1 MEKFSVDKAFE
12 EAKENRLNPKS
23 LRTFSN
29 YVNKLVELEYLKVE
43 RSKSRGMS
51 GSSKLVKKLQNL

>member
-1 MEKFSVDKAFE
+1 MRLTDK
-12 EAKENRLNPKS
+12 RLGGHGLNPKS
-23 LRTFSN
+23 LRTFTN